1 MDKFCTPPRGGPP
14 DCLDCGYPQ
23 ETAGLSQLLEHVVVT
38 RIDGKHLAWAAALAL
53 LLGFCGGLRAER
65 PEPREWFAGDPHV
78 HRGIGCARSDADRML
93 TPEEL
98 LEMMRPN
105 DLDVISVLGDMGN
118 GEIREAAEDLKL
130 IDGKDHPQSS
140 GGRILHWDAEWH
152 FDPKGVTFEQKAIG
166 GHLIVLGLRHARTI
180 YYEYTHPLIE
190 WAQRQGAVVGF
201 AHMQYLP
208 EGFPEKMTCCDPLE
222 YPVEVA
228 LGSGVFLMEDVRGSE
243 PWTDHYYRLLNCG
256 FRPGL
261 AAGTDYPCDSKP
273 LPPLGNLLTYV
284 RVADGKL
291 TYRKWID
298 GIASGRTVISRSGH
312 SEFLDL
318 KVNGKAGPG
327 DEVKLRRAGR
337 VRVDVAWSANR
348 PLSGRV
354 DLVQNGEVV
363 ASREATVLPGR
374 PQSIVESIEFQ
385 RSGWICARRVD
396 ETGHVVHTSA
406 AFVSVGG
413 KPVRASARDAQFFV
427 QYLDRLL
434 EKTAAGG
441 EWGSYFSSQREEA
454 QARYRAAR
462 AVYQRI
468 AEEAAR
474 F

>member
-1 MDKFCTPPRGGPP
+1 MLK
-14 DCLDCGYPQ
+14 
-23 ETAGLSQLLEHVVVT
+23 
-38 RIDGKHLAWAAALAL
+38 INGKHLTWTVALMALA
-53 LLGFCGGLRAER
+53 GCCGVARAQR
-65 PEPREWFAGDPHV
+65 PEPRGWFAGDPHV
-78 HRGIGCARSDADRML
+78 HRGIGCARADADRML

-105 DLDVISVLGDMGN
+105 DLDVISVLADMGN

-130 IDGKDHPQSS
+130 ITGEDHPRSG

-166 GHLIVLGLRHARTI
+166 GHLIVLGLRHARPV
-180 YYEYTHPLIE
+180 YHEYTHPVIE
-190 WAQRQGAVVGF
+190 WAQKQGAIVGF

-208 EGFPEKMTCCDPLE
+208 EGFPETMSCCDPLE

-243 PWTDHYYRLLNCG
+243 AWTKHYYRLLNCG

-261 AAGTDYPCDSKP
+261 AAGTDYPCDSQP
-273 LPPLGNLLTYV
+273 LPSLGNLLTYV
-284 RVADGKL
+284 RAADGKL

-298 GIASGRTVISRSGH
+298 GIANGHTVISRSGH
-312 SEFLDL
+312 IEFLHL
-318 KVNGKAGPG
+318 KVDRRAGPG
-327 DEVKLRRAGR
+327 DEVKLRQAGR
-337 VRVDVAWSANR
+337 VPVEVAWTSNR

-354 DLVQNGEVV
+354 ELVQNGEVI
-363 ASREATVLPGR
+363 ASRECTVAPGR
-374 PQSIVESIEFQ
+374 PQSVVETIEVR
-385 RSGWICARRVD
+385 RSGWICARRMD
-396 ETGHVVHTSA
+396 ETGHVVHTA
-406 AFVSVGG
+406 AVFVSVGG

-441 EWGSYFSSQREEA
+441 EWGSYFSSQQEEA
-454 QARYRAAR
+454 PARYRAAR
-462 AVYQRI
+462 SVYQRI
-468 AEEAAR
+468 AEEAAK